1 MWWWRSLLGIGRP
14 NPWWKHFPHTESRS
28 PRDPTTVDQP
38 ALQAGDVVRL
48 KLKPDIARRVIK
60 VQWHA
65 HRYEY
70 VYVIETS
77 ARSPFEPYWF
87 LGQLKKEPPA

>member
-1 MWWWRSLLGIGRP
+1 MSWWQSLFGIGQP
-14 NPWWKHFPHTESRS
+14 IHWWKHFPRTESRRR
-28 PRDPTTVDQP
+28 RDPTPLDRPGLQP
-38 ALQAGDVVRL
+38 GEAVRL
-48 KLKPDIARRVIK
+48 KRKPQLARRVIK

-77 ARSPFEPYWF
+77 ARPPFEPYWF
-87 LGQLKKEPPA
+87 LGQLEREPPA